1 MNFDLS
7 EDQRAFADMAQGLFA
22 DFCSDDQLREHDASS
37 APFMQD
43 LWRQC
48 VAAGLNT
55 VMVPEAQGGLG
66 LGMTELMAVLKQ
78 QGRALALLP
87 LWEPQLTLAALA
99 RFAPAALPQVQGDA
113 LSGEA
118 PVVLSLQSLSQ
129 SRGPSLRLVPAGD
142 GWTLKGQASAVPLGA
157 QARQALLAADA
168 QGQMRLVL
176 VDLTQA
182 GVERTEGRDQH
193 HQSVADLVFDGVAVA
208 AGNVM
213 PAEAT
218 GWVEQRA
225 IACLAALQLG
235 VTEEQLRRTVE
246 YVSERQQFGRAIG
259 TFQLV
264 AGQMA
269 DGHIAVEAL
278 RTSLWQLVYRLDAH
292 LGAAPQAWATR
303 ALANDTG
310 HRAGHMA
317 QHVHGGI
324 GVDIT
329 YPAHRF
335 LFWSRALGA
344 LLGGTEHHLARL
356 GDWLADNDTLGWKY
370 DAAEDGNDN
379 STPIPTNTREE
390 AGYAE
395 V

>member
-1 MNFDLS
+1 MNFELS
-7 EDQRAFADMAQGLFA
+7 EDQRAFAEMASGLFA
-22 DFCSDDQLREHDASS
+22 DFCGDDQLRDHDASG

-48 VAAGLNT
+48 VAAGLHT
-55 VMVPEAQGGLG
+55 VVVPEEQGGLG
-66 LGMTELMAVLKQ
+66 LGMTELMAVLEQ
-78 QGRALALLP
+78 QGRALALVP
-87 LWEPQLTLAALA
+87 LWEPQITVAALA
-99 RFAPAALPQVQGDA
+99 QFAPGAVAQVLDDA
-113 LSGEA
+113 ISGEA
-118 PVVLSLQSLSQ
+118 PVALSLQSLSQ
-129 SRGPSLRLVPAGD
+129 SRGPSLQLARAAGAG
-142 GWTLKGQASAVPLGA
+142 GWTLSGQASAVPLGA
-157 QARQALLAADA
+157 QARHALLAANA

-176 VDLTQA
+176 VELAQA
-182 GVERTEGRDQH
+182 GVQRTEGMDQH
-193 HQSVADLVFDGVAVA
+193 HLSVADLDFDNVAVA
-208 AGNVM
+208 EGHVL
-213 PAEAT
+213 PVEAT

-225 IACLAALQLG
+225 IACAAALQLG
-235 VTEEQLRRTVE
+235 VTGEQLRRTVE

-269 DGHIAVEAL
+269 DGHIALEAL
-278 RTSLWQLVYRLDAH
+278 RTSLWQLVYRLDAG

-303 ALANDTG
+303 TLANDTG

-335 LFWSRALGA
+335 LFWCRALGV

-370 DAAEDGNDN
+370 DAAEDDN
-379 STPIPTNTREE
+379 AHPNTRKE
-390 AGYAE
+390 AGHAE